1 MVKIGKENVNR
12 FDNSSHE
19 TAVLIKMVIG
29 IFPKDGTQNILSLEN
44 DVVFNKNN
52 YVGLVKVQTRYLVT

>member
-19 TAVLIKMVIG
+19 TAVLIKMVMVG
-29 IFPKDGTQNILSLEN
+29 NCTRNILSLEN